1 MLTLLP
7 LLVFGCVD
15 QVVTCEAAPGDGAGD
30 PYASGPYR
38 VETST
43 FKVDV
48 ASRRRSRPLD
58 VYLPQ
63 GREDAPLVVFH
74 HGFAAPRSLYH
85 RTACHM
91 AGWGLA
97 TVMPQWDESFVFSQ
111 DHSELREDSV
121 ALLPALEMLETLDQV
136 DVDKLGVAGHSRGGK
151 QALFHALDEDRV
163 RAVFAIDPV
172 DSGSP
177 FGDPDPVDFPL
188 VSESLAALEIPTG
201 LLGAGRGG
209 ETFDGGVIS
218 APCAPVE
225 GNYEVLFEASTAP
238 TTLWTLPEA
247 GHSDFADPCAE
258 DPEACEPCVAGSDPG
273 QARAVAGALAVS
285 FFRLHLEGE
294 QEQEQWLTGSG
305 LPEDVVLDQR

>member
-121 ALLPALEMLETLDQV
+121 ALLPALEMLEL
-136 DVDKLGVAGHSRGGK
+136 
-151 QALFHALDEDRV
+151 
-163 RAVFAIDPV
+163 
-172 DSGSP
+172 
-177 FGDPDPVDFPL
+177 
-188 VSESLAALEIPTG
+188 SLIH
-201 LLGAGRGG
+201 
-209 ETFDGGVIS
+209 I
-218 APCAPVE
+218 
-225 GNYEVLFEASTAP
+225 
-238 TTLWTLPEA
+238 
-247 GHSDFADPCAE
+247 
-258 DPEACEPCVAGSDPG
+258 
-273 QARAVAGALAVS
+273 
-285 FFRLHLEGE
+285 
-294 QEQEQWLTGSG
+294 
-305 LPEDVVLDQR
+305 